1 MATPKETLTKNEWD
15 LFRVVNTEPIFSE
28 FVRHYSIEEDGNQFR
43 LWDKQIREMNRED
56 LHKKRFQGRFLGKS
70 ITCMDEFNRLVVLY
84 SGDDGTALLGT
95 RAQPNIQP
103 IFEKMVALWERNHF
117 LSFWINSGDRA
128 VDRKNY
134 EIRLKNNATI
144 KGRIQGKDGQGFN
157 TVHPNICAWIDE
169 AQLLSDAA
177 VAEFY
182 GMISPQLPL
191 LASGVPNGVRTS
203 WAYHIDNDPGSDF
216 AGGGM
221 TRLDDPR
228 MTPEFLEHLKVI
240 YGGENSNLYR
250 QKVLGEW
257 GADARMTFDIE
268 RIDHDLPVV
277 GSERGKAPNYYRNIV
292 IDQGTYAVE
301 MLPALFSFRED
312 MPPREKIWIA
322 ADHGGTG
329 SPTTG
334 YIHFFDKKER
344 CWRQYARFLLYG
356 LHVGPQS
363 EIFNYIC
370 TAMHQMYGIH
380 PIVGLDTTGQGGQ
393 AVASVVEEM
402 GHRVIWANV
411 SEKVVFGERLES
423 EEEMRKR
430 LLKDPWSGNGK
441 QLVPIE
447 MPLRQV
453 AIPQGLIPNLYSGNI
468 RIVNDTVDPSLW
480 KQLGGT
486 VDYEVA
492 SGSNVAGKYRKY
504 ETDYSYDGNPNYNHD
519 LSAFEVFGAM
529 IHREQFN
536 PGEPPPVDVWSEE
549 IDIGW
554 GSYVEAIG

>member
-1 MATPKETLTKNEWD
+1 MATSKHILTEYEWE
-15 LFRVVNTEPIFSE
+15 LYQVVNTPPIFSE
-28 FVRHYSIEEDGNQFR
+28 FVRQFSIEEDGKQFR
-43 LWDKQIREMNRED
+43 LWKQQIREMNRED

-70 ITCMDEFNRLVVLY
+70 ITCMDEFNRLVLFY
-84 SGDDGTALLGT
+84 TGDDGTALLGT

-103 IFEKMVALWERNHF
+103 IFEKMVALWERNFF
-117 LSFWINSGDRA
+117 LKFWLNDGDRA

-134 EIRLKNNATI
+134 EIRLKSNAQI

-157 TVHPNICAWIDE
+157 TVHPNIAAWIDE

-203 WAYHIDNDPGSDF
+203 WAYHIDNDAGSDF

-228 MTPEFLEHLKVI
+228 MTPEFLEHLKTI
-240 YGGENSNLYR
+240 YGGENSNLWR

-268 RIDHDLPVV
+268 RIEHDLPVT
-277 GSERGKAPNYYRNIV
+277 GGERGRAPGYYRNIV
-292 IDQGTYAVE
+292 IDQGTYAPEV
-301 MLPALFSFRED
+301 LPSLFAFRED
-312 MPPREKIWIA
+312 MPARTKIWIA

-334 YIHFFDKKER
+334 YIHFYDKHQK
-344 CWRQYARFLLYG
+344 CWRQYLRFLAYG
-356 LHVGPQS
+356 LHVGPQA
-363 EIFNYIC
+363 EIFHYIANSMF
-370 TAMHQMYGIH
+370 TLYGIK
-380 PIVGLDTTGQGGQ
+380 PWIGLDTTGQGGQ
-393 AVASVVEEM
+393 AVASVLEEM
-402 GHRVIWANV
+402 GHLVIWANV
-411 SEKVVFGERLES
+411 SKNVVFGDRFES
-423 EEEMRKR
+423 EEELRKR
-430 LLKDPWSGNGK
+430 LLKEPWSGNGK
-441 QLVPIE
+441 QLVPVE

-453 AIPQGLIPNLYSGNI
+453 AIPQALIPNLYSGNI
-468 RIVNDTVDPSLW
+468 RIVNETTDPSIW

-492 SGSNVAGKYRKY
+492 LGSNVAGKNRKY

-519 LSAFEVFGAM
+519 LSSFEVFGAM
-529 IHREQFN
+529 IHREKFN
-536 PGEPPPVDVWSEE
+536 PGEPEPNEVWSEE

-554 GSYVEAIG
+554 GSISEAI